1 MIEIKTRI
9 QLASNKKSYEVLYS
23 YDKGNSYH
31 PYKSGLTLDEANKE
45 AISIKGHIK
54 LLRDIRVK

>member
-1 MIEIKTRI
+1 MINIKTLI
-9 QLASNKKSYEVLYS
+9 QLSASKRSYEVLYS
-23 YDKGNSYH
+23 YDNGASYH
-31 PYKSGLTLDEANKE
+31 LYKNGLTLDEANKE